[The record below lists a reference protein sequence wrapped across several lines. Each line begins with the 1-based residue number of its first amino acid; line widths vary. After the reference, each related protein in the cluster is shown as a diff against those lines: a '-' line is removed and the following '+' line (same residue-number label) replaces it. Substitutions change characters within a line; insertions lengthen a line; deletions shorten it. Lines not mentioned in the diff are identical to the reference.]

1 MSVRC
6 HISDLAK
13 VVRICPKN
21 LMKDL
26 REIRKIEI
34 SILETVH
41 LRDSLQIRF
50 LRPKLDT
57 LGLG

>member
-1 MSVRC
+1 M
-6 HISDLAK
+6 LFYKEAE
-13 VVRICPKN
+13 
-21 LMKDL
+21 